1 MSAQVARPLLLVALL
16 AGVAAAAPNGVGVP
30 GGGRAERRPVAPPP
44 APVLAVAALG
54 EGATLAGSQDGRVR
68 RVAASGEV
76 QQLGR
81 LAGAILALV
90 APGADG
96 VAFALD
102 DAGRLAAVT
111 LGPDAA
117 VTPRAQHAGGALD
130 LARSADGALLAT
142 AGCDGVIR
150 LWSPAG
156 EERAALTG
164 HEGPVAAVR
173 FGAEDTLWSLGWDG
187 TLRRWQLRRKGAR
200 VRAKQRGEARASA
213 REGTALAVVP
223 ADEAGPERV
232 VSACFAGDVQVW
244 KQEKR
249 ALRGVTAPQ
258 RPHGEWIRALAVSPD
273 GALAVAAAPAEG
285 ALVIVDLARPEA
297 APRVLPQAQ
306 VPAAVAFGAEPGVVL
321 VGRFDGTVGAVRVS
335 GAERAQSDAQES
347 GR

>member
-1 MSAQVARPLLLVALL
+1 MSARALLLVALL
-16 AGVAAAAPNGVGVP
+16 AGAAAAAPNGVGVP
-30 GGGRAERRPVAPPP
+30 GGADRRPVAPPP
-44 APVLAVAALG
+44 APVLAVAALD
-54 EGATLAGSQDGRVR
+54 EGATLAGGQDGRVR
-68 RVAASGEV
+68 RIAAGGEV

-81 LAGAILALV
+81 LPGAVLALV
-90 APGADG
+90 PPGADG

-102 DAGRLAAVT
+102 DAGQLAAVT
-111 LGPDAA
+111 LGPQAA
-117 VTPRAQHAGGALD
+117 VTPRARHAGGALD

-142 AGCDGVIR
+142 AGCDGTIR

-156 EERAALTG
+156 EERAALGG

-173 FGAEDTLWSLGWDG
+173 FGGEATLWSLGWDG
-187 TLRRWQLRRKGAR
+187 TLRRWQLRRKGER
-200 VRAKQRGEARASA
+200 VSAKQRGEARASA

-223 ADEAGPERV
+223 AQSEGDERV

-244 KQEKR
+244 RQENR

-285 ALVIVDLARPEA
+285 ALVVVDLARPEA

-335 GAERAQSDAQES
+335 GAAGEQAQES